1 MKNRLENAKR
11 LYALKLQQPLP
22 KFKRYIYNDISNSTA
37 RLTAIYGS
45 RGVGKTTLLMQII
58 KDSSL
63 EDSKKLYIS
72 CDYSYMQGVS
82 LFEFANEFSKYGG
95 ELLCIDEV
103 HEAKDFELELKQIYD
118 FLDIKVYF
126 TGSSAIALK
135 SPDFARRYSMYHLSY
150 FSFREYLNF
159 VYGFDL
165 KNYSLEDI
173 FNNHENIA
181 LGILQ
186 NIQKQK
192 ILKEYSDFLKV
203 GIYPF
208 YFEDKLRYIDRI
220 NDTIDKVLYID
231 IGKIYSIQPD
241 KIENIKKLLSTI
253 CVSKP
258 FEFTIENLSRE
269 VGITKSTLYKYLNYL
284 NKAELISLVTNEAK
298 RFANIKKADKLY
310 MANSNLLDAICLNQD
325 SGTIRETFF
334 VSQLRVKHKLHYANS
349 GDLLVDEKYLV
360 EIGGKKKGFK
370 QIKDIANSFIVADD
384 IEVGFGAKVPLWLF
398 GFLY

>member
-1 MKNRLENAKR
+1 MKDRLENAKR
-11 LYALKLQQPLP
+11 LYALKLQQSLP
-22 KFKRYIYNDISNSTA
+22 NFKRYIYDDVSNSTA
-37 RLTAIYGS
+37 KLTAIYGS

-63 EDSKKLYIS
+63 ADSKKLYIS

-103 HEAKDFELELKQIYD
+103 HETKNFEIELKQIYD
-118 FLDIKVYF
+118 FLNIKVYF

-150 FSFREYLNF
+150 FSLREYLNF
-159 VYGFDL
+159 IYDFEFES
-165 KNYSLEDI
+165 YSIEEILD
-173 FNNHENIA
+173 NHENIVFS
-181 LGILQ
+181 IIQ
-186 NIQKQK
+186 DMQKQK
-192 ILKEYSDFLKV
+192 ILKEYSDFLKA
-203 GIYPF
+203 GMYPF
-208 YFEDKLRYIDRI
+208 YFEDKLKYIDRI

-231 IGKIYSIQPD
+231 IGKIYLIQPD
-241 KIENIKKLLSTI
+241 KIENIKKLLATI
-253 CVSKP
+253 CVSRP

-269 VGITKSTLYKYLNYL
+269 VGITKSTLYKYLSYL
-284 NKAELISLVTNEAK
+284 DKAELISLVTNEAK

-310 MANSNLLDAICLNQD
+310 MANCNLLEAICLNQD
-325 SGTIRETFF
+325 IGTIRETFF

-349 GDLLVDEKYLV
+349 GDFLIDEKYLV
-360 EIGGKKKGFK
+360 EIGGKNKGFR
-370 QIKDIANSFIVADD
+370 QIKDIKHSFVVSDD
-384 IEVGFGAKVPLWLF
+384 IEVGFKDKIPLWLF